1 MNFNLEISE
10 EEIIGLIKRAKLVE
24 RNTKLLEQ
32 ISPNVWEFVD
42 KLQEETLLWRI
53 MEQLCP
59 WDEDAVWELVYDL
72 SISPEETYRRIV
84 NPTLEELGVE

>member
-1 MNFNLEISE
+1 MRIELELSE
-10 EEIIGLIKRAKLVE
+10 EEIISLIKRAKFVE

-32 ISPNVWEFVD
+32 IGIDAWDFVD
-42 KLQEETLLWRI
+42 KFSEETLLQGI

-59 WDEDAVWELVYDL
+59 WDEDVVWELIYDL
-72 SISPEETYRRIV
+72 NISPEETYRRIV

>member
-1 MNFNLEISE
+1 MRIELELSE
-10 EEIIGLIKRAKLVE
+10 EEIISLIKRAKLVE

-32 ISPNVWEFVD
+32 ISPDAWEFVD
-42 KLQEETLLWRI
+42 KFQEETLLWRI

-59 WDEDAVWELVYDL
+59 WDEDTVWELIYDL

-84 NPTLEELGVE
+84 NPTLEELGIE